1 MKLSGSITITVY
13 DKEEIE
19 LEVIDIDASEFG
31 LEETGIRNYGGE
43 HAYRGLYIYFNSEYG
58 FDVLLEVE
66 EMNHTITDFEL
77 SLRKHNSEIHIRLD
91 MHNLEVSPTN
101 GGLEYNNDDWY

>member
-31 LEETGIRNYGGE
+31 LEETGIRNYGGG
-43 HAYRGLYIYFNSEYG
+43 HAYRGLYIYFNAE
-58 FDVLLEVE
+58 
-66 EMNHTITDFEL
+66 
-77 SLRKHNSEIHIRLD
+77 
-91 MHNLEVSPTN
+91 
-101 GGLEYNNDDWY
+101 